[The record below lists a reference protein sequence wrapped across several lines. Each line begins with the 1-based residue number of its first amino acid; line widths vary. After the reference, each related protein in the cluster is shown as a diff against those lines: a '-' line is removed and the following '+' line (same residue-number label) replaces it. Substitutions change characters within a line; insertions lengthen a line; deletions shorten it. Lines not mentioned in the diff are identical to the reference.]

1 MSAADDIDPC
11 PGDTEAIP
19 AADVATSAAAAAAAA
34 ADAGASGAA
43 AATATTPAERR
54 KALRENQNYFSEK
67 LSDLIR
73 YIGFGL
79 VAASFSLLSRSTT
92 FSQSL
97 SDRVDSLLATA
108 ALLGCLVIVAD
119 AFQLLGGWW
128 SNSLAA
134 NNAPAEYKLVGFA
147 KVVRAFQN
155 FLFYAKQV
163 LAAAGCAL
171 LIVAIA
177 NGISI
182 QALAS

>member
-1 MSAADDIDPC
+1 MSTADDTDP
-11 PGDTEAIP
+11 PAGDV
-19 AADVATSAAAAAAAA
+19 DATQA
-34 ADAGASGAA
+34 ADAADAAMSGAA
-43 AATATTPAERR
+43 AAKATTPAERR

-92 FSQSL
+92 FSQQL
-97 SDRVDSLLATA
+97 SDRVDSLLAMA

-119 AFQLLGGWW
+119 ALQLLCGWW

-134 NNAPAEYKLVGFA
+134 NNAQAEYKLVGFA
-147 KVVRAFQN
+147 KVVRAFQT
-155 FLFYAKQV
+155 FLFYTKQV
-163 LAAAGCAL
+163 LAAAGCTL
-171 LIVAIA
+171 LIAAIA

-182 QALAS
+182 RALAN